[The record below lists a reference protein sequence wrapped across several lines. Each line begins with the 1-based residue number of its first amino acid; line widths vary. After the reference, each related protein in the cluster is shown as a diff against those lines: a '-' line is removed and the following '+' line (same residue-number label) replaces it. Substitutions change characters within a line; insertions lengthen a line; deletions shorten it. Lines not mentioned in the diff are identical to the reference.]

1 MHLWLAPFTPRGKH
15 TITVTFVDSLRIAM
29 IRIWVRNISHH
40 HAGHND
46 FTIYTV
52 LAAAEF
58 QKTFIFAFV
67 VLSNHGGNRVISNL
81 SFGASVLIYLQQ
93 NIYFV
98 VLEHCPTKTD
108 VCILGL
114 TYTGGLMPYAQL
126 LINKQQNPS
135 ANS

>member
-1 MHLWLAPFTPRGKH
+1 M
-15 TITVTFVDSLRIAM
+15 
-29 IRIWVRNISHH
+29 
-40 HAGHND
+40 
-46 FTIYTV
+46 

-81 SFGASVLIYLQQ
+81 SFGTSVLIYLQQ

-98 VLEHCPTKTD
+98 VLEHCPPKTD

-114 TYTGGLMPYAQL
+114 TYTGGPYAL
-126 LINKQQNPS
+126 CS
-135 ANS
+135 AFDQ